1 MPILYLFCK
10 KDGSPFRVDADT
22 AWNGIREEAGLKWF
36 KFEWLR
42 DSYVS
47 WLALGNVHPKV
58 AQELVGHSEIKV
70 TMEIYTE
77 IQREQHRQAVN
88 SLPVF
93 KPSGKDETT
102 GSE

>member
-1 MPILYLFCK
+1 
-10 KDGSPFRVDADT
+10 FRVDADT

-47 WLALGNVHPKV
+47 WLALGNLHPKV
-58 AQELVGHSEIKV
+58 AQELVGHSDIKV

-88 SLPVF
+88 TLPTF
-93 KPSGKDETT
+93 RASGTFDLPGEKEK
-102 GSE
+102 